1 MSDEKK
7 RPITPDDVEQIQH
20 VDEVTISPDGQWIA
34 YVLTTPNMME
44 HGYSRNIYLMSTGGG
59 EPLQITRGGKD
70 TSPKWSPDGRQIAF
84 MSTRNGAP
92 QIYILP
98 VQGMGGEARQL
109 TRHERGA
116 MAPAWSPDGKQ
127 IAYLSRL
134 NEDEMKREDSDE
146 AEEPPKDALE
156 GKHRKERRE
165 EDEKQRFDPRWTTRI
180 PYRTGTNFLD
190 DRFSQIYVTGTEE
203 NSDDDNNKP
212 RRLTG
217 ALADYSP
224 PRWAADGKA
233 IYTTRSYQP
242 DADEPWMYSNVYRID
257 VDSGEETR
265 IVDEKF
271 SVGMVEPS
279 PDGKWLAAVRNET
292 KKTDSF
298 TEFIVLP
305 TNGGDAI
312 VLNEKIDRTVAFAVE
327 WRRDGELYAIVAAD
341 GYYPVYRADIDAQ
354 DMQPVASGTFT
365 AFGFDVADDGA
376 IAMSMTTAE
385 NPSELAYQSADSD
398 QITVLTNHNKW
409 LDKVNVLK
417 TEDIRFKGGDGK
429 TDIQG
434 WYILPPDYEDG
445 KTYPLALNI
454 HGGPHVQWSAAFR
467 SMWIEWQH
475 HAAQGYVS
483 FFCNPRGSSGYGQDF
498 MSAIH
503 SDWGDVAMSDI
514 MAGVDTLIERG
525 IVDEK
530 RMAITG
536 GSYGGYM
543 TAWIIGHTDRFASA
557 VAQRGVYNLIS
568 FYGTSDVP
576 VLISSE
582 FDAEPWEDTDKLW
595 QHSPLAY
602 VKNMDTPLLIIHSEN
617 DYRVPIEQ
625 AEQLFAQV
633 RRKGGT
639 VKMVRYPGEGH
650 ELSRSGDP
658 VRRIHRLNAIMDWFN
673 EYISPDKKDQA

>member
-7 RPITPDDVEQIQH
+7 RSIKPDDIERIQQ

-34 YVLTTPNMME
+34 YVLTTPNMMDR
-44 HGYSRNIYLMSTGGG
+44 GYNRNIYLMSTGGG
-59 EPLQITRGGKD
+59 EPIQITRGGKD
-70 TSPKWSPDGRQIAF
+70 SSPKWSPDGRQIAF
-84 MSTRNGAP
+84 MSARNGAP
-92 QIYILP
+92 QIYLLP

-109 TRHERGA
+109 TSHERGA

-146 AEEPPKDALE
+146 KDPPPKDKLE
-156 GKHRKERRE
+156 GKHRKERQE
-165 EDEKQRFDPRWTTRI
+165 EDEKNRFDPRWMTRI
-180 PYRTGTNFLD
+180 PYRTGTSFLD
-190 DRFSQIYVTGTEE
+190 DRFSQIYVTGTVEQ
-203 NSDDDNNKP
+203 SDDDNDKP
-212 RRLTG
+212 RRLTD
-217 ALADYSP
+217 ALVDHNP
-224 PRWAADGKA
+224 PKWSADGKSL
-233 IYTTRSYQP
+233 YTTRSYQP
-242 DADEPWMYSNVYRID
+242 DADEPWMYSNIYRID

-265 IVDEKF
+265 FTDEAY
-271 SVGMVEPS
+271 STGLVEPS
-279 PDGKWLAAVRNET
+279 PDGKWLAAIRTET
-292 KKTDSF
+292 GKTDSF
-298 TEFIVLP
+298 AEFIVLP
-305 TNGGDAI
+305 TDNGDAI

-327 WRRDGELYAIVAAD
+327 WRRDGELYAIVATD
-341 GYYPVYRADIDAQ
+341 GYYPVYRADIHAQ
-354 DMQPVASGTFT
+354 NMEPVASGEFT
-365 AFGFDVADDGA
+365 VFGFDVADDGA
-376 IAMSMTTAE
+376 LAMSMTSAE

-409 LDKVNVLK
+409 LNKVDVLK
-417 TEDIRFKGGDGK
+417 TEEIRFKGGDGK
-429 TDIQG
+429 TEIQG

-445 KTYPLALNI
+445 KAYPLALNI
-454 HGGPHVQWSAAFR
+454 HGGPHTQWSAAFR

-483 FFCNPRGSSGYGQDF
+483 FFCNPRGSSGYGHNF

-503 SDWGDVAMSDI
+503 SDWGDVAMQDI

-543 TAWIIGHTDRFASA
+543 TAWIIGHTDRFTSA

-576 VLISSE
+576 ILISSE
-582 FDAEPWEDTDKLW
+582 FDTEPWEDTDKLW

-602 VKNMDTPLLIIHSEN
+602 VKDMETPLLLIHSEN

-625 AEQLFAQV
+625 AEQLFAQL
-633 RRKGGT
+633 RRKGVP

-673 EYISPDKKDQA
+673 EYIQPNNNGKS